1 MVSIISFVNIYV
13 LVISHHNL
21 CHSIT
26 LSTEIVLI
34 SEYDYLTTV
43 DRISLNE
50 NYAAACGPDGK
61 LTLHWVSINL
71 KKIII
76 LTRLFNMFICSR
88 TL

>member
-1 MVSIISFVNIYV
+1 M
-13 LVISHHNL
+13 
-21 CHSIT
+21 
-26 LSTEIVLI
+26 LI

-76 LTRLFNMFICSR
+76 LTDCSICLFVQELCKM
-88 TL
+88 